1 MEPTMTRVA
10 IVEDQ
15 RDIREGL
22 KNLLNSQEGYEC
34 VATYQNAEAA
44 LEDIGKKNPE
54 VVLMDI
60 ALPGITGIEC
70 VRRLKQQY
78 EGMEF
83 IMLTVFADEERIFE
97 ALKAGA
103 CGYLEKNVFPTKLLS
118 AIDEAK
124 SGGAPLSPVIARK
137 IIGSFYNV
145 PNDGYDLSSREK
157 EVLQLLCKGMN
168 YKQIGILLFISPNT
182 VRFHLKNI
190 YKKLHVNSKYEA
202 VIKVNKEGIL

>member
-1 MEPTMTRVA
+1 MTRVA

>member
-1 MEPTMTRVA
+1 MTRVA

-44 LEDIGKKNPE
+44 LEDIAKRNPE

-60 ALPGITGIEC
+60 GLPGMTGIEC

-78 EGMEF
+78 EHMEF
-83 IMLTVFADEERIFE
+83 IMLTVFADEERIFD

-118 AIDEAK
+118 GIDEAK
-124 SGGAPLSPVIARK
+124 KGGAPLSPVIARK
-137 IIGSFYNV
+137 VIGSFYHV
-145 PNDGYDLSSREK
+145 PNNGYDLSAREK